1 MNFIIFLPS
10 SEKTRYGAV
19 HLAHFHIFFFLLD
32 GPPEPGARS
41 WGCCRWWKRREY
53 IIECVRA
60 HMSRAKVIS
69 FQYQCYGATCFLCD
83 CANFLCFLAPFP
95 FSRWIYGYNLAV
107 SVPSFA
113 WGTRS
118 EEKMQRILLNHSF
131 RTLIFHWTFV
141 FSLPWISPKRDPSV
155 HFVIKN
161 EENKNHF
168 EKWSRVEKNVVERT
182 NCCGNVLH
190 LPFSLNRKWCFV

>member
-1 MNFIIFLPS
+1 M
-10 SEKTRYGAV
+10 V
-19 HLAHFHIFFFLLD
+19 HTPRTFPHFFLLD
-32 GPPEPGARS
+32 GPPEPGARCR
-41 WGCCRWWKRREY
+41 GCCREGGRREY

-113 WGTRS
+113 WGARS
-118 EEKMQRILLNHSF
+118 EEKMQRIFVESF
-131 RTLIFHWTFV
+131 FPDSD
-141 FSLPWISPKRDPSV
+141 FSLDFCILVAMDLPKRDPSV

-182 NCCGNVLH
+182 NCCGNALH
-190 LPFSLNRKWCFV
+190 LPFSLNRRMMFRLIRQNCFFSWD